1 MARRISTIFAIF
13 FIAITTCSLLSSS
26 ALNAPEAASI
36 TLNPAIRYQTIE
48 GWEAVSQSGETDC
61 PGFNT
66 YKNALFD
73 AAVNDL
79 GINRLR
85 VEIRPYNSTSLA
97 FNLTQFDNKMDNI
110 VVPMRQRLMAKG
122 EHLFIN
128 VNFSGD
134 SGFTQQPDMSA
145 YAQQVLL
152 TYQHMQSKYGFLP
165 DSWEVVLEPGPVSAN
180 WTAAKIDDA
189 IIRSNSLL
197 QANGF
202 THLYFIAPS
211 MAKPDESY
219 DMFAS
224 TMSDSMIKD
233 NNNVLPPNVKE
244 FSYHRYNAPGPDTL
258 QKIANLRSQ
267 YGINTAMLEHG
278 GGTYQELHA
287 DLEQAS
293 VSSWQQYT
301 LAYCWVD
308 NGYQYYVV
316 NGNSFTI
323 GSRTKFL
330 RQYFKFIKPGAVR
343 FQANSN
349 NGAFDPLAF
358 INPDGNDVVVVKA
371 SNGDTF
377 SINGLKP
384 GVYGIKYTTNT
395 QYDVDLPDAAIG
407 SGQSLSANIPAAGV
421 ITIYAKSSS
430 PLGTPTP
437 LPPGWKSSFMPMII
451 GSSTNT
457 TSLLQQSD
465 LTFNAGSCTGKSN
478 QP

>member
-1 MARRISTIFAIF
+1 MARRILSIVAVFLVAI
-13 FIAITTCSLLSSS
+13 ATCTLLSSS
-26 ALNAPEAASI
+26 ALIAPEAASI
-36 TLNPAIRYQTIE
+36 TLDPGIRYQTIE

-85 VEIRPYNSTSLA
+85 VEIGPYNSSSLT
-97 FNLTQFDNKMDNI
+97 FNLTKFDYKMDNI

-122 EHLFIN
+122 EHLFVN

-145 YAQQVLL
+145 YAQQVLK
-152 TYQHMQSKYGFLP
+152 TYQHMQSKYGFIP
-165 DSWEVVLEPGPVSAN
+165 DAWEVALEPGPVSAN

-197 QANGF
+197 KANGF

-211 MAKPDESY
+211 MAKPDDSL
-219 DMFAS
+219 S
-224 TMSDSMIKD
+224 ILKSMITA
-233 NNNVLPPNVKE
+233 NGGVLPPNLKE
-244 FSYHRYNAPGPDTL
+244 FSYHRYAQPGPGTL
-258 QKIANLRSQ
+258 QAIANLRGQ

-278 GGTYQELHA
+278 GATYEELHA
-287 DLEQAS
+287 DLKQAN
-293 VSSWQQYT
+293 VSAWQQYT
-301 LAYCWVD
+301 LAYCTSD

-349 NGAFDPLAF
+349 NSAFDPLTF
-358 INPDGNDVVVVKA
+358 VNPDGKYVVVVKT
-371 SNGDTF
+371 SQGGSM

-384 GVYGIKYTTNT
+384 GVYGLKYTTNS
-395 QYDVDLPDAAIG
+395 QYNVDLPDVNVGA
-407 SGQSLSANIPAAGV
+407 GQSLSASIPAKGV
-421 ITIYAKSSS
+421 ITIYGKSYS
-430 PLGTPTP
+430 PAPTPTP
-437 LPPGWKSSFMPMII
+437 LPPGWESAYIPMVIKRSTNSVTFLKQGNPTTTGSGCTTKSS
-451 GSSTNT
+451 
-457 TSLLQQSD
+457 
-465 LTFNAGSCTGKSN
+465 